1 MTSTANALTSHVQKQ
16 AAALKHS
23 DPAQAICRFAF
34 KKHDDPE
41 VHAYACGFLRGV
53 SEATGISLTELV
65 TAPISVASHDDDMAR
80 SVRRL
85 ITQARAA
92 RLRSKDG
99 LMTAIVHRSSD
110 DTDGPWR
117 VTRLETKNGKP
128 WGHTCGD
135 SFSACLD
142 IAADHGCTVLV
153 ELR

>member
-1 MTSTANALTSHVQKQ
+1 MTSTADALTSHVQQQ
-16 AAALKHS
+16 AAAFKAS
-23 DPAQAICRFAF
+23 DPVEAICRFAF
-34 KKHDDPE
+34 KKHEEPE

-53 SEATGISLTELV
+53 SEATGISLTDLV
-65 TAPISVASHDDDMAR
+65 MAPISVASHDDDMGR

-117 VTRLETKNGKP
+117 VTRLETKKGEP
-128 WGHTCGD
+128 WGHTCAE
-135 SFSACLD
+135 SFSASLD
-142 IAADHGCTVLV
+142 IAADYGCTVLV